1 MPQSLEYNGSLTA
14 EQFLFREIRI
24 TSRMYLDGIDVN
36 KAIELVQADN
46 LFQYPTERQISRMVR
61 TCYKRIEA
69 LDNQDLVQ
77 ILATGYIDT
86 AKQVNL
92 YAMMRYNMLVRD
104 FMIRLV
110 GEKLRIQDYFLT
122 KKDINAFF
130 TDLQAQNSTV
140 ASWSEETIKRIRGV
154 LVRCLV
160 ETQYLENQRD
170 EKLHPIFLS
179 GDLERGI
186 RDNGDESAL
195 AAFNCFE

>member
-24 TSRMYLDGIDVN
+24 TSRMYLDAIDVN
-36 KAIELVQADN
+36 KAIELVLVDN
-46 LFQYPTERQISRMVR
+46 LFQYPTERQVSRMVR
-61 TCYKRIEA
+61 ACYKRIEA

-77 ILATGYIDT
+77 ILATGDIDT

-122 KKDINAFF
+122 KKDINAFL
-130 TDLQAQNSTV
+130 TELQAQNSTV

-170 EKLHPIFLS
+170 EKLHPVFLS
-179 GDLERGI
+179 EDLERGI
-186 RDNGDESAL
+186 RDNGDESSL
-195 AAFNCFE
+195 IAFNCFE

>member
-36 KAIELVQADN
+36 KAIELVLADN
-46 LFQYPTERQISRMVR
+46 LFQYPTERQVSRMVR
-61 TCYKRIEA
+61 ACYKRIEA

-77 ILATGYIDT
+77 ILATGDIDT

-122 KKDINAFF
+122 KKDISAFF
-130 TDLQAQNSTV
+130 TDLQAQNNTV

-170 EKLHPIFLS
+170 EKLHPVFLS
-179 GDLERGI
+179 EDLERGI

-195 AAFNCFE
+195 VAFNCFE

>member
-1 MPQSLEYNGSLTA
+1 MSQSLEYNGSLTA

-24 TSRMYLDGIDVN
+24 ISRMILDGIDV
-36 KAIELVQADN
+36 KSAIELVLSDN

-61 TCYKRIEA
+61 ACYKRIEA
-69 LDNQDLVQ
+69 LDNHNLVQ
-77 ILATGYIDT
+77 VLAMGDIDT

-104 FMIRLV
+104 FMIRLI
-110 GEKLRIQDYFLT
+110 GEKLRIHDFFLS

-160 ETQYLENQRD
+160 ETQYLENPRD
-170 EKLHPIFLS
+170 EKLNPIFIS
-179 GDLERGI
+179 EELERGI
-186 RDNGDESAL
+186 RDNEDEVAL
-195 AAFNCFE
+195 SAFNCFK

>member
-36 KAIELVQADN
+36 KAIELVLADN
-46 LFQYPTERQISRMVR
+46 LFQYPTERQVSRMGR
-61 TCYKRIEA
+61 ACYKRIEA

-77 ILATGYIDT
+77 ILATGDIDT

-122 KKDINAFF
+122 KKDISAFF
-130 TDLQAQNSTV
+130 TDLQAQNNTV

-170 EKLHPIFLS
+170 EKLHPVFLS
-179 GDLERGI
+179 EDLERGI

-195 AAFNCFE
+195 VAFNCFE

>member
-77 ILATGYIDT
+77 ILATGDIDT

>member
-36 KAIELVQADN
+36 KAIELVKADN